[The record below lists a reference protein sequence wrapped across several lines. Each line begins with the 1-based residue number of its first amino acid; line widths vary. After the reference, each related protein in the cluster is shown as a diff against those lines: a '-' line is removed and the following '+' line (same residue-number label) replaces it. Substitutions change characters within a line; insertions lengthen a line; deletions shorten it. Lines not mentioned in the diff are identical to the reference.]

1 MHQSKYTRLPAIDQF
16 KWFLQNNLGRND
28 CIDVIS
34 YGRTETPCQFV
45 QDIIL
50 LHSTL
55 QAVFRPW
62 KYLSKMKDVPK
73 CLQCCQRLIALS
85 RFSKKALR
93 NDFVIH
99 CQHRLN
105 DAIVLASFFITRMA
119 IILPLNK
126 SFPKRSIVVCLHGC
140 NIAVFFE
147 KFITEAIF
155 ENSHYPNRF
164 WRFEGDHVKSAL
176 CEG

>member
-1 MHQSKYTRLPAIDQF
+1 
-16 KWFLQNNLGRND
+16 
-28 CIDVIS
+28 
-34 YGRTETPCQFV
+34 
-45 QDIIL
+45 
-50 LHSTL
+50 
-55 QAVFRPW
+55 
-62 KYLSKMKDVPK
+62 MKDVPK

-119 IILPLNK
+119 IILSLNK

-176 CEG
+176 CEGWCSYITARRCSTNRCLVFGQSAHVHLGAFITRYGVQ